1 MAVAVYLHT
10 SVVYMYAD
18 QCMLYPN
25 HVIAVVVAEFERP
38 KVAGLPHP
46 NAEANAVEGAI
57 CESANREI
65 EAQLAWNK
73 GKKRKRSPY
82 NHYDAETQIR
92 MARCACEID
101 LTAMAK
107 KFSEELGRPVPYTA
121 IQLIHSEYLT

>member
-1 MAVAVYLHT
+1 MAVYLHT

-18 QCMLYPN
+18 QCMLYLN
-25 HVIAVVVAEFERP
+25 HVIAVVVAEFDRP

-65 EAQLAWNK
+65 EAQLAWSK

-82 NHYDAETQIR
+82 NHYDANTQINQNGNV
-92 MARCACEID
+92 C
-101 LTAMAK
+101 
-107 KFSEELGRPVPYTA
+107 V
-121 IQLIHSEYLT
+121 

>member
-1 MAVAVYLHT
+1 MYLHT

-18 QCMLYPN
+18 QCMLYLN

-65 EAQLAWNK
+65 EAQLVACLC
-73 GKKRKRSPY
+73 
-82 NHYDAETQIR
+82 
-92 MARCACEID
+92 CAV
-101 LTAMAK
+101 LVATLM
-107 KFSEELGRPVPYTA
+107 VPCLCCA
-121 IQLIHSEYLT
+121 PLQLLCGCGSVVPCWTCHAALPQ

>member
-18 QCMLYPN
+18 QCMLYLN

-46 NAEANAVEGAI
+46 NAEANAVEAAI

-65 EAQLAWNK
+65 EAQLAWSK
-73 GKKRKRSPY
+73 GKR
-82 NHYDAETQIR
+82 II
-92 MARCACEID
+92 CATICA
-101 LTAMAK
+101 LTI
-107 KFSEELGRPVPYTA
+107 VC
-121 IQLIHSEYLT
+121 IQ